1 MTKSKLAI
9 GLMSGTSA
17 DGIDAVL
24 VSLSGCGPNTRYEIK
39 AFHSFPYEPWLRNTI
54 LDFAQSEYIK
64 LDELVRF
71 DSYLA
76 NRFAQAVLDLLDQSG
91 FLPSDIDFIGSH
103 GQTIR
108 HLPKPVTMFDST
120 PTGTLQIGDPSI
132 ICQKCGITT
141 VGDFRIADMAQGG
154 QGAPLIPIF
163 DFITLRSNK
172 FYRVVLNIG
181 GIANITKLTP
191 ACSIDNVTAF
201 DTGPGNMLIDLCCQH
216 YFDTPFDRDGKLAS
230 KGTINSDFL
239 QYLLNHPY
247 FSLPIPKSTGREEFG
262 NSFFTSLL
270 DYLKDKDIPPHD
282 ILATLT
288 RFTVETI
295 VSGIRMGGDSD
306 PDQLIVSGGGLYN
319 KAILNGLGNML
330 SSEILSSDQEGI
342 HPDAKEAIC
351 FAILANET
359 LCGHAGNVI
368 GATGAKMPVIL
379 GKICRPF
386 S

>member
-1 MTKSKLAI
+1 MTNIKLAI

-24 VSLSGCGPNTRYEIK
+24 VALSGCGPETRYEIK
-39 AFHSFPYEPWLRNTI
+39 AFHSFAYEPWLKSTI
-54 LDFAQSEYIK
+54 LDFAQSETIK

-71 DSYLA
+71 DTFLA

-91 FLPSDIDFIGSH
+91 YLASDINFIGSH

-108 HLPKPVTMFDST
+108 HLPKPVNMFDSVL
-120 PTGTLQIGDPSI
+120 TGTLQIGDPSI

-141 VGDFRIADMAQGG
+141 VGDFRVADMAQDG
-154 QGAPLIPIF
+154 QGAPLIPVF
-163 DFITLRSNK
+163 DFITLRSDK

-191 ACSIDNVTAF
+191 SCSIDKVIAF

-230 KGTINSDFL
+230 KGTVNSDFL
-239 QYLLNHPY
+239 EHLLNHPY
-247 FSLPIPKSTGREEFG
+247 FSLPTPKSTGREEFG
-262 NSFFTSLL
+262 KSFFYSLL
-270 DYLKDKDIPPHD
+270 DYLKDRELFPHD

-288 RFTVETI
+288 HFTVETI
-295 VSGIRMGGDSD
+295 VSGIRMGGDPD

-319 KAILNGLGNML
+319 KAILNGLSRML
-330 SSEILSSDQEGI
+330 TSEILSSDQEGI
-342 HPDAKEAIC
+342 PSDAKEAIC
-351 FAILANET
+351 FAILANEA
-359 LCGHAGNVI
+359 LCGQPGNVI
-368 GATGAKMPVIL
+368 GATGAKKPVIL
-379 GKICRPF
+379 GKICPAF
-386 S
+386 L